1 MKFFYGGKNDD
12 FLTKLKLL
20 GLNGDMQKFGEFL
33 TSDYCARTLRENKLT
48 IHIEIDSIYYENF
61 NTNESFYDYI
71 FVQQDA
77 NKKTLKTKF
86 SFSRNFNQ
94 YIREFQV
101 GIKAQDEDKY
111 DMLTNKN
118 SKFLFYR
125 FNDFLQMRNQDMR
138 LIRYSIIVQDQEAL
152 VEL

>member
-1 MKFFYGGKNDD
+1 MK
-12 FLTKLKLL
+12 
-20 GLNGDMQKFGEFL
+20 
-33 TSDYCARTLRENKLT
+33 A
-48 IHIEIDSIYYENF
+48 
-61 NTNESFYDYI
+61 FYDYI

-111 DMLTNKN
+111 DMLTNKIQN
-118 SKFLFYR
+118 V
-125 FNDFLQMRNQDMR
+125 
-138 LIRYSIIVQDQEAL
+138 YSIDLMIFFK
-152 VEL
+152 

>member
-1 MKFFYGGKNDD
+1 MK
-12 FLTKLKLL
+12 
-20 GLNGDMQKFGEFL
+20 
-33 TSDYCARTLRENKLT
+33 A
-48 IHIEIDSIYYENF
+48 
-61 NTNESFYDYI
+61 FYDYI

-94 YIREFQV
+94 YIREFHV

-118 SKFLFYR
+118 SKCLFYR

-138 LIRYSIIVQDQEAL
+138 LIRHSIIVQDQEAL

>member
-1 MKFFYGGKNDD
+1 MKIFYGGKNED

-48 IHIEIDSIYYENF
+48 IHIETDSIYYENF

-71 FVQQDA
+71 FVQQDT